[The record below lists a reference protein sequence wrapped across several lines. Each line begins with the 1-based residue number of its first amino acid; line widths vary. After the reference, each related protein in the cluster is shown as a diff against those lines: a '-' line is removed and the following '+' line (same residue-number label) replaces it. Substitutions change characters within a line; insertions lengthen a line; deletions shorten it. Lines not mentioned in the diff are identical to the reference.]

1 MNFGGINPEINLRP
15 HQKDAIARILYG
27 GNTLLAHEVG
37 AGKTYEMVAAAM
49 ESKRIGLSHKSLFV
63 VPNHLTEQTATEVL
77 RLYPGANVLV
87 ATKRDFEA
95 KNRKKFCA
103 KIATG
108 DYDIIIIGHSQFE
121 KIPLSEE
128 RQERYITSQIEEIT
142 EGIRELKQERG
153 ERWSIKQ
160 MEASKKSLEARL
172 ERLQASH
179 KKDDV
184 ITFEELG
191 VDRLF
196 VDEAHGYKNLYLYT
210 KMQNVAGIS
219 QTEAQKS
226 SDMFMKCRYMDEL
239 TGGRGIIF
247 ATGTPVS
254 NSMTELYTMQRY
266 LQFDKLRSMG
276 LQNFD
281 AWAST
286 FGETTTALELAPEGT
301 GFRAKTRFSKFFNLP
316 ELMKTFKDVA
326 DIKTADML
334 NLPRP
339 KANFHVVSVKPTEEQ
354 RQLVAGLS
362 ERASRVH
369 SRQVRPEEDNM
380 LKITSDGRK
389 IGLDQR
395 LINPLLPDDP
405 GSKVNTCVR
414 NVFQIWQDTQADRLT
429 QLIFCDFSTPGK
441 DKGFN
446 VYDDIKQKLIAS
458 GVPESEIA
466 FIHDAD
472 TEKKKDELF
481 AKVRSGEVR
490 VLMGSTQKMGAG
502 TNVQDR
508 LIALHDLDCPWRPA
522 DLEQRAGRII
532 RQGNQNPEVNIY
544 RYVTESTFDAYLYQT
559 VENKQKFISQIMT
572 SRTPLRSCE
581 DVDESVLSYSEVK
594 ALCIGDPRIKEK
606 MELDIDVNKLKM
618 LEASFKNQHYTL
630 QDRLRKTL
638 PASISATEQ
647 KIELL
652 ERDQATA
659 DKTKSADFQMTI
671 MGKTFGLDAEGNPR
685 KQEAG
690 EALLAVAQTLGR
702 NAGTVGEYRGFGMS
716 FYMEQ
721 ATGKVYLNLQGAT
734 THNVELGT
742 SVLGNL

>member
-1 MNFGGINPEINLRP
+1 
-15 HQKDAIARILYG
+15 
-27 GNTLLAHEVG
+27 
-37 AGKTYEMVAAAM
+37 
-49 ESKRIGLSHKSLFV
+49 
-63 VPNHLTEQTATEVL
+63 
-77 RLYPGANVLV
+77 
-87 ATKRDFEA
+87 
-95 KNRKKFCA
+95 
-103 KIATG
+103 
-108 DYDIIIIGHSQFE
+108 
-121 KIPLSEE
+121 
-128 RQERYITSQIEEIT
+128 
-142 EGIRELKQERG
+142 
-153 ERWSIKQ
+153 

-172 ERLQASH
+172 ERLRASH

-441 DKGFN
+441 DK
-446 VYDDIKQKLIAS
+446 
-458 GVPESEIA
+458 
-466 FIHDAD
+466 
-472 TEKKKDELF
+472 
-481 AKVRSGEVR
+481 
-490 VLMGSTQKMGAG
+490 
-502 TNVQDR
+502 
-508 LIALHDLDCPWRPA
+508 DL
-522 DLEQRAGRII
+522 
-532 RQGNQNPEVNIY
+532 
-544 RYVTESTFDAYLYQT
+544 TFT
-559 VENKQKFISQIMT
+559 TT
-572 SRTPLRSCE
+572 SS
-581 DVDESVLSYSEVK
+581 
-594 ALCIGDPRIKEK
+594 
-606 MELDIDVNKLKM
+606 
-618 LEASFKNQHYTL
+618 
-630 QDRLRKTL
+630 
-638 PASISATEQ
+638 
-647 KIELL
+647 
-652 ERDQATA
+652 
-659 DKTKSADFQMTI
+659 
-671 MGKTFGLDAEGNPR
+671 
-685 KQEAG
+685 
-690 EALLAVAQTLGR
+690 R
-702 NAGTVGEYRGFGMS
+702 N
-716 FYMEQ
+716 
-721 ATGKVYLNLQGAT
+721 
-734 THNVELGT
+734 
-742 SVLGNL
+742 

>member
-1 MNFGGINPEINLRP
+1 
-15 HQKDAIARILYG
+15 
-27 GNTLLAHEVG
+27 
-37 AGKTYEMVAAAM
+37 
-49 ESKRIGLSHKSLFV
+49 
-63 VPNHLTEQTATEVL
+63 
-77 RLYPGANVLV
+77 
-87 ATKRDFEA
+87 
-95 KNRKKFCA
+95 
-103 KIATG
+103 
-108 DYDIIIIGHSQFE
+108 
-121 KIPLSEE
+121 
-128 RQERYITSQIEEIT
+128 
-142 EGIRELKQERG
+142 
-153 ERWSIKQ
+153 
-160 MEASKKSLEARL
+160 
-172 ERLQASH
+172 
-179 KKDDV
+179 
-184 ITFEELG
+184 
-191 VDRLF
+191 
-196 VDEAHGYKNLYLYT
+196 
-210 KMQNVAGIS
+210 
-219 QTEAQKS
+219 
-226 SDMFMKCRYMDEL
+226 
-239 TGGRGIIF
+239 
-247 ATGTPVS
+247 
-254 NSMTELYTMQRY
+254 MQRY

-690 EALLAVAQTLGR
+690 EALLAAAQTLGR
-702 NAGTVGEYRGFGMS
+702 NDGTVGEYRGFRMS

-721 ATGKVYLNLQGAT
+721 VSGKVYLNLQGAT

-742 SVLGNL
+742 SVLGNLARIENAINGIPQRLEATRGQLSNYQNQVKAAEDELQRPFPHADELKEKSARLAKLNAELTMSESSPSPKPEEPPSVEPTEAELEDIGITAPEATEKTYPAPPVDEAVNFRGMPPSVSGETIRNMKLIEGEPVIYMNPRTDGQQYKGTILHVDKEQGYCVQLSGKHSLFVHSLDRLERVPEVGENLKLSYPREDGHKATLSVQETPSQTRTRGRK